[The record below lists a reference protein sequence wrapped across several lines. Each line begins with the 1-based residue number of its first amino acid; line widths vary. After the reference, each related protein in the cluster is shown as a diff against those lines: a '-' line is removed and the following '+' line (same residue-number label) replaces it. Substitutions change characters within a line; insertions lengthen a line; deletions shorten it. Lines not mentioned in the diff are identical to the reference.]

1 MMGTPEMDNCRD
13 RLEQMLR
20 AGVLCAAGLKEVL
33 NTERTALEDQN
44 TDALNSAALNKQSFL
59 TDLETLEATRH
70 EICQASGFTAEPGA
84 MDELIQWCDTEL
96 LILGLWDQFVD
107 LAKECS
113 ELNFSN
119 GAIINV
125 RRQQISGA
133 LAVVRGESRNHETYS
148 QSGRETS
155 TTGQRVLAEI

>member
-1 MMGTPEMDNCRD
+1 MENCRD

-20 AGVLCAAGLKEVL
+20 AGVQCAAGLKAVL
-33 NTERTALEDQN
+33 NTERSALEDQD
-44 TDALNSAALNKQSFL
+44 TDALNSAALHKQSLL
-59 TDLETLEATRH
+59 TELETHEAARH
-70 EICQASGFTAEPGA
+70 EICQANGFGSRADS
-84 MDELIQWCDTEL
+84 MDELIQWCDAEC

-148 QSGRETS
+148 QSGRGTS
-155 TTGQRVLAEI
+155 TSGQRVLAEI